1 MENIGL
7 NPFGLQA
14 DCVASYLCNL
24 RIVNL
29 KGLRPDIS
37 GKDKIRSDS
46 FNSQILQV
54 M

>member
-1 MENIGL
+1 MGL

-29 KGLRPDIS
+29 KGLRPELYLGRTKSEVIHS
-37 GKDKIRSDS
+37 IVKFYK
-46 FNSQILQV
+46 
-54 M
+54 